1 MSTTIYNGRNGTRTR
16 NQKERKRYLCLEA
29 ERKEEGTKEL
39 AWYGVGERKKK
50 KEGNVVKQKWKK
62 IDGEERIASRM
73 TIVAATTY
81 RQNENVQ

>member
-39 AWYGVGERKKK
+39 AWYGVGERK
-50 KEGNVVKQKWKK
+50 E
-62 IDGEERIASRM
+62 
-73 TIVAATTY
+73 
-81 RQNENVQ
+81 